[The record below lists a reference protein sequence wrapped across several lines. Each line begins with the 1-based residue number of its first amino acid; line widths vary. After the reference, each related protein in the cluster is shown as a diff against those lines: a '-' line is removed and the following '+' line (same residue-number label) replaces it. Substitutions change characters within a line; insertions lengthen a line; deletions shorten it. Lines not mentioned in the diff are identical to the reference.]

1 LGQQDVAAPS
11 ASAEVDRSLDI
22 LETLDARHPV
32 SDHAAAGGWLL
43 TSVIFG
49 LVIARWMRL
58 QKMQDPRAAP

>member
-1 LGQQDVAAPS
+1 MRD
-11 ASAEVDRSLDI
+11 
-22 LETLDARHPV
+22 TLYLITLLL
-32 SDHAAAGGWLL
+32 GGWLL